1 MSLRKL
7 QKIYNPN
14 IYTVAGVV
22 FSMSRELRTIN
33 QQNKPALWAGHDLG
47 QLKRAALD
55 HFELDSMSNMAID
68 AKIYE
73 QNMKETRNTYANLLI
88 PSRECGILSMR

>member
-1 MSLRKL
+1 M
-7 QKIYNPN
+7 
-14 IYTVAGVV
+14 
-22 FSMSRELRTIN
+22 TICCR
-33 QQNKPALWAGHDLG
+33 LLVDLTLT
-47 QLKRAALD
+47 LKRAALD

>member
-1 MSLRKL
+1 M
-7 QKIYNPN
+7 
-14 IYTVAGVV
+14 
-22 FSMSRELRTIN
+22 TICCR
-33 QQNKPALWAGHDLG
+33 LLVDLTLT
-47 QLKRAALD
+47 LKRAALD

-73 QNMKETRNTYANLLI
+73 QNMKETRNTCANLLI